1 MSVQPWGEPG
11 SGNPPGKWP
20 AGDRQPAPA
29 AASQAVMRAG
39 HADRDRTIDVLK
51 AAFAEGRLSAQE
63 YEQRHE
69 AVAASQTYGQL
80 AALVAD
86 LPSGPMAVPPVAVQP
101 IPATFLQPPPP
112 APRPV
117 NVLAVTSLA
126 LGVFGF
132 SLPAVITG
140 HIARSQIRRRDMN
153 GDWAAVAGLVVGYA
167 GTALWTLM
175 IMLGTVAAVAGAH

>member
-20 AGDRQPAPA
+20 AGDRQPA
-29 AASQAVMRAG
+29 AASQAAMRAG
-39 HADRDRTIDVLK
+39 HADRDRTLDVLK

-86 LPSGPMAVPPVAVQP
+86 LPSGPMAVPPVAVP
-101 IPATFLQPPPP
+101 SVPATFLPPPP
-112 APRPV
+112 PPRPT
-117 NVLAVTSLA
+117 NVLAVTSLV
-126 LGVFGF
+126 LGVCGF
-132 SLPAVITG
+132 SLPAVVTG
-140 HIARSQIRRRDMN
+140 HIARSQIRRRGMN
-153 GDWAAVAGLVVGYA
+153 GDWAAVTGLVVGYA

-175 IMLGTVAAVAGAH
+175 MLLVTVAAVGGPH